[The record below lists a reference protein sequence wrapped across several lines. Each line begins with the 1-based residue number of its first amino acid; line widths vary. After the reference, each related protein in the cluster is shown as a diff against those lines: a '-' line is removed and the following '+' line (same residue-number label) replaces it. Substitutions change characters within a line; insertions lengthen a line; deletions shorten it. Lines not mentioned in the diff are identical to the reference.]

1 MVSKWRKKALE
12 TNPISFAE
20 FMKRSIQSI
29 EEIGG
34 EVFLGYVE
42 NGIWADYDR
51 GKNNW
56 NIVKAVF
63 PEKEPRYRKI
73 DSFLEEYNTYI
84 EQFYKWQQMIN
95 QDFKS

>member
-1 MVSKWRKKALE
+1 
-12 TNPISFAE
+12 
-20 FMKRSIQSI
+20 MKRSFKNI

-42 NGIWADYDR
+42 NGVWTDYER

-63 PEKEPRYRKI
+63 PGREPRYRKI
-73 DSFLEEYNTYI
+73 DSFLEDYNTYV
-84 EQFYKWQQMIN
+84 EQFYKLQRIIEAGL
-95 QDFKS
+95 